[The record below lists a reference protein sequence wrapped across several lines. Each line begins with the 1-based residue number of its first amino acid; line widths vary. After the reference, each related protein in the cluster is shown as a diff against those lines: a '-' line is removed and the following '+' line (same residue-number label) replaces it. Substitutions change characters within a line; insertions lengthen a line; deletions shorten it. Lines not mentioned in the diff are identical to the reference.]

1 MTYYG
6 GYKQQKENEYNLA
19 ACVRQ
24 IEHSRLYKKQA
35 CKSGILLF
43 QTKDSHYMQYY
54 SHMIN
59 VCERRK

>member
-35 CKSGILLF
+35 CKSGIF
-43 QTKDSHYMQYY
+43 YCSRQKTATTCSIIHT
-54 SHMIN
+54 
-59 VCERRK
+59 